1 MHPGRELIAPEGAH
15 EGRINP
21 RVSFE
26 MIGNAGARLDFAK
39 EMAEWRRAEPIQPL
53 DEALA
58 PKPPDRRKSRL
69 RGMAILDY
77 SRIVT
82 RQA

>member
-1 MHPGRELIAPEGAH
+1 MLAPVDDMKEGSEAIAPEGVH
-15 EGRINP
+15 ELGVNL

-39 EMAEWRRAEPIQPL
+39 EMAEWRRAEPLKML

-58 PKPPDRRKSRL
+58 LEPGKICLRRAL
-69 RGMAILDY
+69 
-77 SRIVT
+77 
-82 RQA
+82 